1 MAHDI
6 LSLVALKS
14 LRGLLDTLF
23 ADEAIR
29 SSPRLAELASR
40 AEFFLSQTEQE
51 LQDFVSEHHALRK
64 QLYPLPPDEKA

>member
-1 MAHDI
+1 MAHDV

-23 ADEAIR
+23 ADKGVR
-29 SSPRLAELASR
+29 SSPHLAEVAFR

-51 LQDFVSEHHALRK
+51 LQALVGEHHALAR
-64 QLYPLPPDEKA
+64 QLYPHPPDEK